1 MVMSVVCLV
10 PVLLLVSICLVHYTV
25 CVTQCRTVLVV
36 LSVVTNSGY
45 GDLTLANIVGCNV
58 SVVYTPGVS

>member
-1 MVMSVVCLV
+1 MPCTCSALGKHLFGTLHCL
-10 PVLLLVSICLVHYTV
+10 CYTV
-25 CVTQCRTVLVV
+25 QNSTSCV
-36 LSVVTNSGY
+36 SVVTNSGY